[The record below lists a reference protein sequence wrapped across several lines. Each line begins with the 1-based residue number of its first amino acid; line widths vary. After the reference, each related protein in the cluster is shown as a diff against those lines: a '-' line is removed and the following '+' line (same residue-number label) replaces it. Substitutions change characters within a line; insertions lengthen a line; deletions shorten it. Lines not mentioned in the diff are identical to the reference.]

1 MIFSKRNRSKIEDPS
16 LLTLLFVAY
25 FNCLTMIVYK
35 LLNRHIPYIFH
46 LCCFVFAL
54 IDRVN
59 PLTLITSRFW
69 LIRFIKIICF
79 SLWCVPSLH
88 CFLIP
93 VFILQLIWLILI
105 VPLYLFA
112 SLKAQLYEV
121 NRMNSHLEA
130 IEMEVIE
137 KNWYF
142 LCSNSERNEQ
152 HCEGSCGTEKIV
164 FVVHTGENEFQT
176 RRHERVNHKEL
187 AKSVERTTSGAIR
200 MNKNWDESKYFRNNS
215 TIPTRILRI

>member
-59 PLTLITSRFW
+59 PLTLTSRFW

-105 VPLYLFA
+105 VPLYYCITTLICIIK
-112 SLKAQLYEV
+112 STTIRSQ
-121 NRMNSHLEA
+121 S
-130 IEMEVIE
+130 
-137 KNWYF
+137 
-142 LCSNSERNEQ
+142 
-152 HCEGSCGTEKIV
+152 
-164 FVVHTGENEFQT
+164 NEFSFGSNRNGSDRKELIFFVLEFRKKRT
-176 RRHERVNHKEL
+176 TLRRVLWNREDRFRRTHGWERVSN
-187 AKSVERTTSGAIR
+187 AAARTGQS
-200 MNKNWDESKYFRNNS
+200 
-215 TIPTRILRI
+215 

>member
-1 MIFSKRNRSKIEDPS
+1 
-16 LLTLLFVAY
+16 
-25 FNCLTMIVYK
+25 MIVYK

-46 LCCFVFAL
+46 LCCFVCAL
-54 IDRVN
+54 IDRFN
-59 PLTLITSRFW
+59 PLTLTSCFW
-69 LIRFIKIICF
+69 LIRFIKIIDLSVSPFDVFPLPLF
-79 SLWCVPSLH
+79 SYSSFH
-88 CFLIP
+88 FATNLINLNRST
-93 VFILQLIWLILI
+93 VFICIIKSTTVRSQSNE
-105 VPLYLFA
+105 F
-112 SLKAQLYEV
+112 S
-121 NRMNSHLEA
+121 LEA

-200 MNKNWDESKYFRNNS
+200 MNRNWDESKYFRNNS